1 MSQNQSEYLKP
12 QILIENPLESVTKK
26 PFYES
31 QEKEMETFLNS
42 QIPSDWN
49 NFVHSFHSSEYE
61 KAEIPEKASYK
72 WTQTNKQ
79 ITISFDNLPKA
90 DISIDSNSIKS
101 EVISGNFFSNVES
114 HEINDNEIILHVDNE
129 WPIIISGGDD
139 ADKYSLYLMADLSMR
154 AGRLDYYFYW
164 ITLSASKNFGPA
176 QKSLALNFLAE
187 QQFDQAMY
195 WFTRLALS
203 ENEEFSRTV
212 IAQYLFEANNE
223 NSDPFLAEN
232 LLVDLVKDGAYDAL
246 YYLGYL
252 HLQNLPNWNNNPSLA
267 IRYLEESCGRCND
280 KVAMQRLANC
290 YRNGIGCVQDLRKS
304 QYYMKMAEEV
314 EKIEQAKE
322 EKANEEESSH
332 TASIFASIIGVA
344 ATALGGY
351 YIFKNM
357 SRR

>member
-1 MSQNQSEYLKP
+1 M
-12 QILIENPLESVTKK
+12 
-26 PFYES
+26 
-31 QEKEMETFLNS
+31 
-42 QIPSDWN
+42 
-49 NFVHSFHSSEYE
+49 
-61 KAEIPEKASYK
+61 
-72 WTQTNKQ
+72 
-79 ITISFDNLPKA
+79 
-90 DISIDSNSIKS
+90 
-101 EVISGNFFSNVES
+101 
-114 HEINDNEIILHVDNE
+114 DNEIILHVDNE

-290 YRNGIGCVQDLRKS
+290 YRNGNSEQNHSHGARRHGLASSGWLRHVPQAGRTSYGGGDRDDEDREAEAGGGRTPSQDRFPCASPEGERGLHS
-304 QYYMKMAEEV
+304 HNGLPLAAEGDGAEPFRYRGPV
-314 EKIEQAKE
+314 HYEAGFKILY
-322 EKANEEESSH
+322 S
-332 TASIFASIIGVA
+332 
-344 ATALGGY
+344 GGS
-351 YIFKNM
+351 FQEPPQC
-357 SRR
+357 